1 MSGRGIVEAEIFRS
15 ELIEANA
22 RTSDP
27 TNPAVGDFWIRS
39 DVQPSVS
46 GATTVAALRIQG
58 PGGVLEVPLF
68 DSSEASNLGADVYV
82 GERRRFDD
90 GTVGFIAETD
100 QGGSLGSPRLLAP
113 DGTEYEAHD
122 DLEVSAIPDSALVQN
137 YDAKSLTATDGDTID
152 PFPDEQNNVNVPVV
166 AGDPVYETTTN
177 IGEPAVRT
185 DGSEA
190 FNSDSVAASGT
201 DFTIGFVIEPLAT
214 SDERF
219 VHIGTGS
226 HNAYVRA
233 NSGTWE
239 AIVAGDSIN
248 SGGSVLTGV
257 TYVGVLA
264 TDGSN
269 IVLDIGDTE
278 VVAASVNKT
287 ARTGTNIS
295 QSDTGS
301 GRANANHHQHLVY
314 DEFKTNSERN
324 DIIDSLESRWG
335 FTSASP

>member
-113 DGTEYEAHD
+113 DGTEYQAHD
-122 DLEVSAIPDSALVQN
+122 ALEVNAIPDSAVFQVNAQN
-137 YDAKSLTATDGDTID
+137 LTGFNDGDTVSTW
-152 PFPDEQNNVNVPVV
+152 PDQV
-166 AGDPVYETTTN
+166 AGIDATATGSPEFRTSAINGYPAIQGDGTDDKFDAP
-177 IGEPAVRT
+177 IGTYSQPYTIFTVQEIQSPGENQMIASSDNTSNPQFSGDWRFFAGSRV
-185 DGSEA
+185 DGST
-190 FNSDSVAASGT
+190 DSSIQL
-201 DFTIGFVIEPLAT
+201 IGL
-214 SDERF
+214 
-219 VHIGTGS
+219 
-226 HNAYVRA
+226 
-233 NSGTWE
+233 
-239 AIVAGDSIN
+239 IV
-248 SGGSVLTGV
+248 
-257 TYVGVLA
+257 
-264 TDGSN
+264 DGSN
-269 IVLDIGDTE
+269 SEINENGTQTGAGD
-278 VVAASVNKT
+278 V
-287 ARTGTNIS
+287 GTNDLADLGILYRRGIDDLHTDAEVGFVEVHNGLP
-295 QSDTGS
+295 SDGYAT
-301 GRANANHHQHLVY
+301 REQEIA
-314 DEFKTNSERN
+314 DM
-324 DIIDSLESRWG
+324 WG
-335 FTSASP
+335 ITI